1 MKVYNRTENG
11 VTTTVSQREGLDE
24 INTAMMHSR
33 PVRSMSS
40 INRTDYAIEY
50 RAGNKV
56 TLRLVD
62 ESAPVANVEQGPKA
76 WTGEDTIIVT
86 VKGKRYA
93 AGLLLLGPN
102 GSYSHYWS
110 ERNGKTVGA
119 TRNAYAGSKP
129 GSVAHAIWTAVTA

>member
-24 INTAMMHSR
+24 INTAMMNSR
-33 PVRSMSS
+33 PIRTMSS

-62 ESAPVANVEQGPKA
+62 ESAPVAKDDVEPMDWASTRTGNVEHRFDADGRALCSKRLRAYDRPVSQTDRRVRRTRSEIEAGP
-76 WTGEDTIIVT
+76 
-86 VKGKRYA
+86 
-93 AGLLLLGPN
+93 
-102 GSYSHYWS
+102 H
-110 ERNGKTVGA
+110 
-119 TRNAYAGSKP
+119 
-129 GSVAHAIWTAVTA
+129 AHLYNFCPKCSAL